1 MIFIMDHKHRLQELD
16 ALRGIAALSVLLF
29 HFTINQNA
37 KKLGWQFS
45 YGVTGVDIFF
55 MISGFV
61 IFLTIHKVK
70 SWKEFAIFRF
80 ARLYPT
86 YWACMLLTIIF
97 ILLYDPVA
105 FDPVQIAA
113 NLTMFPAFF
122 GIEDLDG
129 SYWTLV
135 IELIFYLWIL
145 VIYLTKNLKNIVQ
158 IGFFFTVGII
168 AFHYFN
174 SYYLDFYL
182 FTQRK
187 LQLINHFPLF
197 LSGILFYNLKFKS
210 FSFRDLALIFFCL
223 AAAFYLH
230 DKGGRARQ
238 VISATEHDLILI
250 FYHLTFALF
259 IFGKLT
265 FLIRPPL
272 LFLGKISYS
281 LYLLH
286 QYIGLHLINTF
297 NETLH
302 LNIYLAIIST
312 ILICIGLAYLVTIYV
327 ETPAISHIKNWY
339 KSRENKYFE
348 NNEKE
353 AMLP

>member
-1 MIFIMDHKHRLQELD
+1 MNQKYRLQELD

-37 KKLGWQFS
+37 KKLGWQFA

-70 SWKEFAIFRF
+70 SWQEFTIFRF

-86 YWACMLLTIIF
+86 YWACMLVTIIF
-97 ILLYDPVA
+97 ILFYDPAA
-105 FDPVQIAA
+105 FNSVQIVA
-113 NLTMFPAFF
+113 NLTMFPTFF
-122 GIEDLDG
+122 NIEDLDG

-135 IELIFYLWIL
+135 IELLFYSWIL
-145 VIYLTKNLKNIVQ
+145 VIYLTKNLKNIVP
-158 IGFFFTVGII
+158 IGFFFTLGII
-168 AFHYFN
+168 AFHTFGSHYP
-174 SYYLDFYL
+174 DFYS
-182 FTQRK
+182 FAIRK

-197 LSGILFYNLKFKS
+197 FSGILFYNLKFKP
-210 FSFRDLALIFFCL
+210 FSFRDVALLFFSL
-223 AAAFYLH
+223 AASFYLH
-230 DKGGRARQ
+230 DKGGRAMQ
-238 VISATEHDLILI
+238 IISATEHHLILI
-250 FYHLTFALF
+250 FYHLIFALF
-259 IFGKLT
+259 VFGKLT
-265 FLIRPPL
+265 FLIRPPF

-286 QYIGLHLINTF
+286 QYIGLHLIDTL

-302 LNIYLAIIST
+302 LNIYLAIITT
-312 ILICIGLAYLVTIYV
+312 ILICIGLAYLVTNYI
-327 ETPAISHIKNWY
+327 EGPAISHIRNWY
-339 KSRENKYFE
+339 KNRENKRFE

-353 AMLP
+353 AMVP